1 MRRLI
6 AVVLSLAILN
16 GCASTTANP
25 VRLMQPADPRKDC
38 TVLLRDIYLTRNDIA
53 AAQQAA
59 AIQTRKNTIYAVTG
73 VLILIPAFFMDFS
86 GAAQKEEQ
94 AAQARLEYLN
104 SLYTKKCGGVK

>member
-1 MRRLI
+1 MHKVI
-6 AVVLSLAILN
+6 AVVVALAVLS
-16 GCASTTANP
+16 GCASTVSNP

-38 TVLLRDIYLTRNDIA
+38 TVLLRDIYITKNDIA

-59 AIQTRKNTIYAVTG
+59 AVQTRKNTIYAVTG

-104 SLYTKKCGGVK
+104 GLYGKKCGNS